1 MMNTTAAIRQELHAY
16 IDVIPDRNLY
26 ALKPILSIL
35 AEPAYILET
44 NLTDGEREIIAE
56 GDKEF
61 EEHPE
66 NFVTLDSILF
76 SRRNKA
82 LAFDAPVFEF
92 FRQQVHVRGDAD
104 EGAFRG

>member
-1 MMNTTAAIRQELHAY
+1 MMSITTAIRQELHSY

-44 NLTDGEREIIAE
+44 NLTDEERTIIAE
-56 GDKEF
+56 GDREF

-66 NFVTLDSILF
+66 NFVALETI
-76 SRRNKA
+76 SRS
-82 LAFDAPVFEF
+82 
-92 FRQQVHVRGDAD
+92 
-104 EGAFRG
+104 

>member
-1 MMNTTAAIRQELHAY
+1 MMNTAAIRQELHTY

-44 NLTDGEREIIAE
+44 SLTEEERAIIAA
-56 GDKEF
+56 GDREF

-66 NFVTLDSILF
+66 NFVPLESI
-76 SRRNKA
+76 SR
-82 LAFDAPVFEF
+82 
-92 FRQQVHVRGDAD
+92 
-104 EGAFRG
+104 

>member
-1 MMNTTAAIRQELHAY
+1 MMNVTTAIRQELHSY

-44 NLTDGEREIIAE
+44 NLTDEERAIIAE
-56 GDKEF
+56 GDREF

-66 NFVTLDSILF
+66 NFVALETI
-76 SRRNKA
+76 SRS
-82 LAFDAPVFEF
+82 
-92 FRQQVHVRGDAD
+92 
-104 EGAFRG
+104 

>member
-1 MMNTTAAIRQELHAY
+1 MNATAAIRQELHTY
-16 IDVIPDRNLY
+16 IDIIPDRNLY

-44 NLTDGEREIIAE
+44 NLTDEEQAIIAE

-66 NFVTLDSILF
+66 NFVALENI
-76 SRRNKA
+76 SR
-82 LAFDAPVFEF
+82 
-92 FRQQVHVRGDAD
+92 GT
-104 EGAFRG
+104 